1 MNHTPSQLANLKSF
15 APGVSGNPGG
25 KPVKA
30 RNRLQGKFLNALAD
44 DFEENGAE
52 AIRNC
57 RLDDPSAYIR
67 AIVALMPK
75 ELEISRQLD
84 DLTDDELESALI
96 AARALAAARHSRDGA
111 DAEAS
116 GQSAEGLPAVPQA
129 G

>member
-1 MNHTPSQLANLKSF
+1 MNATPSQLANLKSF
-15 APGVSGNPGG
+15 PPGVSGNPGG

-44 DFEENGAE
+44 DFEEHGLE
-52 AIRNC
+52 AIQRC
-57 RLDDPSAYIR
+57 RLEDPPAYIR

-84 DLTDDELESALI
+84 DLTDDELDAALI

-111 DAEAS
+111 GAAAS
-116 GQSAEGLPAVPQA
+116 GQSAEGLPAVPEA
-129 G
+129 S